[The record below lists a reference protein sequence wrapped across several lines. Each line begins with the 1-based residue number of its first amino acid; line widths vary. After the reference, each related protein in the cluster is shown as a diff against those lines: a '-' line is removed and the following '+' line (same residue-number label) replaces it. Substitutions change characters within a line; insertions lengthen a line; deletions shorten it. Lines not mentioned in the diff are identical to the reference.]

1 MQKPIIL
8 LFILV
13 TGLVQAQTKADTL
26 AGKWK
31 YMGAMKTQSIYKTDP
46 SWYKK
51 SNATPKFEFVEFTK
65 KGGCTIKE
73 KDKKA
78 STAIYTLN
86 KDELVFGGI
95 SYKIRS
101 INAKDLTILRSYY
114 IVTGADGKETRVDE
128 EQISFQKVK

>member
-1 MQKPIIL
+1 MIRSVLLSIL
-8 LFILV
+8 LFSAVLV
-13 TGLVQAQTKADTL
+13 KAQSKADTL

-51 SNATPKFEFVEFTK
+51 SNATPRFEYVEFTK

-73 KDKKA
+73 KEKKA
-78 STAIYTLN
+78 STAIYTIN

-95 SYKIRS
+95 TYKIKS
-101 INAKDLTILRSYY
+101 ITEKDLT
-114 IVTGADGKETRVDE
+114 
-128 EQISFQKVK
+128 